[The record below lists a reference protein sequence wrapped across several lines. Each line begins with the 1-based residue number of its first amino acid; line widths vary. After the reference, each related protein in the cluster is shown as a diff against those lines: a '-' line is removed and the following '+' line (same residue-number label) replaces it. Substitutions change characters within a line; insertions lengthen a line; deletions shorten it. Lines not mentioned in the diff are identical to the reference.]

1 MAKKKQFAGKKTKLA
16 ELPLTRV
23 LEQKAEDEAAW
34 EELQT
39 SAGASPRQL
48 FLSLERTAEVPSG
61 LLTAAYRQVIQD
73 LATLQADLGPGAASS
88 SASGPVLLSLPNPL
102 QTRNLK
108 RILLQARESL
118 QDLHRLLSD

>member
-48 FLSLERTAEVPSG
+48 FLSLERTAEVPAG
-61 LLTAAYRQVIQD
+61 LLTAAYQQIIQE
-73 LATLQADLGPGAASS
+73 LTVLQADLEPERASS
-88 SASGPVLLSLPNPL
+88 SSSAPVLLPLPNLL

-108 RILLQARESL
+108 RALLQARESL

>member
-34 EELQT
+34 GELQT
-39 SAGASPRQL
+39 SGGASPRQL
-48 FLSLERTAEVPSG
+48 FLSLERSAEVRPG
-61 LLTAAYRQVIQD
+61 LLTAAYQQIIQE
-73 LATLQADLGPGAASS
+73 LAVLQADLEPERASS
-88 SASGPVLLSLPNPL
+88 SASAPVLLPLPNLL

-108 RILLQARESL
+108 RVLLQARESL

>member
-39 SAGASPRQL
+39 STGASHRQL

-61 LLTAAYRQVIQD
+61 LLTAAYQQVMQELTI
-73 LATLQADLGPGAASS
+73 LQADLKPDAASS
-88 SASGPVLLSLPNPL
+88 SSGPALLSLPHPL

-108 RILLQARESL
+108 RALLQARESL

>member
-23 LEQKAEDEAAW
+23 LEQKAGEEAAW

-39 SAGASPRQL
+39 SAGASSRQL
-48 FLSLERTAEVPSG
+48 FLSLERTADAPSR
-61 LLTAAYRQVIQD
+61 LLTAAYQQVIQE
-73 LATLQADLGPGAASS
+73 LTILQADLGPGALASS
-88 SASGPVLLSLPNPL
+88 SAPVLLPLPNLP

-108 RILLQARESL
+108 RALLQARKSL